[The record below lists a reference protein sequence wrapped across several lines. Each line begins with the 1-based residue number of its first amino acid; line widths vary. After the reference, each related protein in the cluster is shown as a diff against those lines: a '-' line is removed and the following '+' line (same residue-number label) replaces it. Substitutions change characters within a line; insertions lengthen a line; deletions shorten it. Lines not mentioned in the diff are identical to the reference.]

1 MCMRQR
7 GMSALEACL
16 AVALLG
22 AFLGVSLAYH
32 RQALMR
38 ARELVLEADLRN
50 LRASVTFLEAMRHRL
65 PATLEELRTQ
75 PIGRVRIEPGSA
87 TWGPFRDLGHALVDP
102 FGNPYRYDATTGR
115 VSSATRE
122 YETR

>member
-1 MCMRQR
+1 MRQR

-32 RQALMR
+32 RQVLR
-38 ARELVLEADLRN
+38 RSREFVLEADLRN
-50 LRASVTFLEAMRHRL
+50 LRASVAFFEAMHYRL
-65 PATLEELRTQ
+65 PETLEELRTQ
-75 PIGRVRIEPGSA
+75 PIGRVRVEQGSA
-87 TWGPFRDLGHALVDP
+87 TWGPFRDLSHALLDP
-102 FGNPYRYDATTGR
+102 FGNPYRYDATTGG
-115 VSSATRE
+115 VSSITRG